1 MHSID
6 VAPPPEM
13 LPMDGTAWAAVVRS
27 QPPTTLPPSLCYCQ
41 LYHYQHQRTHDI
53 NRDMNIIVIIFFFS
67 CFFFL
72 KTAVFMV
79 TFETG
84 WYVSG
89 YEVGLVT

>member
-1 MHSID
+1 
-6 VAPPPEM
+6 
-13 LPMDGTAWAAVVRS
+13 
-27 QPPTTLPPSLCYCQ
+27 
-41 LYHYQHQRTHDI
+41 
-53 NRDMNIIVIIFFFS
+53 MNIIVIIFFFS